1 MLFSSTYGG
10 KQVVS
15 GGAEIHLEDM
25 RSLSAQVGLAL
36 AAADTVV
43 LDLSHT
49 KRVDSWSLLAIS
61 DLLGKRAPRLS
72 VTAPEYLRATL
83 SRLG

>member
-1 MLFSSTYGG
+1 MLFSSTYGS
-10 KQVVS
+10 QQLVS
-15 GGAEIHLEDM
+15 GGSEIHLGDV

-36 AAADTVV
+36 AAADSVI

-61 DLLGKRAPRLS
+61 DLLGKRSPRLS
-72 VTAPEYLRATL
+72 IRAPDYLRATL
-83 SRLG
+83 SRLT